1 MVTAYTLG
9 FYKNEEAVLKDLQ
22 RCAPTFIYDTLE
34 EAKEVIT
41 LSECMSVSKMYKITI
56 EEVPNDAST

>member
-34 EAKEVIT
+34 EAKEV
-41 LSECMSVSKMYKITI
+41 LVEECMSVSKMYKITI
-56 EEVPNDAST
+56 EEVPNDASS